1 MSDSKKANLAA
12 VSTFADH
19 EVILPPNQLKK
30 AVVHVRSGARIDFDP
45 VARAEAALAE
55 LASEFSVWM
64 DHECRRLDTA
74 RMAVRARGLD
84 TGTRDAL
91 FRAAHDI
98 KGQAAT
104 FGYPLVAPVAESLC
118 RLLEH
123 TPGMDRVP
131 IGLVDQHVDAIRAI
145 THRNARGDS
154 EMTAARLA
162 ERLRQVTEE
171 FLVTENRDRPDYLE
185 QILAPSLA
193 PSDAAGG

>member
-1 MSDSKKANLAA
+1 MTESKKGNLAA

-19 EVILPPNQLKK
+19 EVILPPNKLKK
-30 AVVHVRSGARIDFDP
+30 AVVRVRPGTRVDFDP

-64 DHECRRLDTA
+64 DQECRRLDLA
-74 RMAVRARGLD
+74 RMAIRARGLD
-84 TGTRDAL
+84 ASTRDAL

-104 FGYPLVAPVAESLC
+104 FGFPLVAPVAESLC

-123 TPGMDRVP
+123 TPEVDRIPVD
-131 IGLVDQHVDAIRAI
+131 LVDQHVDAIRAI
-145 THRNARGDS
+145 THRNTRGDS

-171 FLVTENRDRPDYLE
+171 FLVVANRDRPDYLE
-185 QILAPSLA
+185 QILAPPIA
-193 PSDAAGG
+193 PSDPAG